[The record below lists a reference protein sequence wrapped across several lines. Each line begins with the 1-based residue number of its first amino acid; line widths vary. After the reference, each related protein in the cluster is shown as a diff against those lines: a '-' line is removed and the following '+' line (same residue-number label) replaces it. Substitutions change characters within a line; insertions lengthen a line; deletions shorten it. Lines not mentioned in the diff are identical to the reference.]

1 MVPLTF
7 SCRSHLLYICCL
19 QLSIQSFL
27 GEEDLQRC
35 PAVVSFC
42 TFHVRSQC
50 RHRAYDGTR
59 SSSFVRCSLTNP
71 LTFPTQ
77 CWCFWSSDKLESS
90 IELTVDL
97 ECHSRE
103 QKQKLE
109 GTSWS
114 VVSPQVKPRFCCGL
128 GKFLIKVR
136 HLSASDKFSHWK
148 KVFSTVAFP

>member
-35 PAVVSFC
+35 PAVLSFC

-97 ECHSRE
+97 ECHSHEQE
-103 QKQKLE
+103 QKLKC
-109 GTSWS
+109 TSWS
-114 VVSPQVKPRFCCGL
+114 IVSPQLNPDLLWFGEV
-128 GKFLIKVR
+128 
-136 HLSASDKFSHWK
+136 SDKHLGIWVPVINSACWK